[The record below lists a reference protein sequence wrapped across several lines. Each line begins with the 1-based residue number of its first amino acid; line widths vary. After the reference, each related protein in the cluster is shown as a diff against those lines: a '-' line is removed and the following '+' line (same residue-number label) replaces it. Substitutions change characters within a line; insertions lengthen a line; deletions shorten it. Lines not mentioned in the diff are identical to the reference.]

1 MQIFELLKEYNS
13 KQRYLK
19 DKDEAM
25 EMFIQQKKAIDGI
38 KKTKWF
44 KEIQQYWQRVVLTCN
59 ERLRTIKTEDIK
71 KVQWELNI
79 AMDFLSF
86 LDNIMNDDLDRED
99 IDILNS

>member
-38 KKTKWF
+38 KKTK
-44 KEIQQYWQRVVLTCN
+44 
-59 ERLRTIKTEDIK
+59 
-71 KVQWELNI
+71 
-79 AMDFLSF
+79 
-86 LDNIMNDDLDRED
+86 
-99 IDILNS
+99 